1 MSLVVLLLAD
11 GQSVVIW
18 ALAGQL
24 ESPERK
30 QILFILRDDNFL
42 NRILVSILIEV
53 CMND

>member
-1 MSLVVLLLAD
+1 MSLVVFLSAD
-11 GQSVVIW
+11 CQPVVIW

-24 ESPERK
+24 ESPEGK
-30 QILFILRDDNFL
+30 QILFILRDENFL